1 NQFGELSRSG
11 AVRPSRPASVP
22 ARLIRSMPEQKL
34 GPSPRSTTARTP
46 GSPAS
51 CAAAAMIAS
60 NMARSNAL
68 CFSARARLTSA
79 TWSSISIRTRS
90 WLISPAPY
98 PSRHQDDR
106 VPDADSP
113 RLDHLA
119 IDPER
124 QRLDRLEL
132 AAVIAQDVERREV
145 DLAAVWIAGGDQA
158 PPDVAVEGDPRRAHG
173 DPAADPVILGVGGD
187 AVDLDQHPK
196 PAHGAAR
203 LAGPLGEAMQ
213 RSA

>member
-1 NQFGELSRSG
+1 
-11 AVRPSRPASVP
+11 
-22 ARLIRSMPEQKL
+22 MPEQKL

-79 TWSSISIRTRS
+79 TWSSISIRKRS

-124 QRLDRLEL
+124 Q
-132 AAVIAQDVERREV
+132 AA
-145 DLAAVWIAGGDQA
+145 GPPA
-158 PPDVAVEGDPRRAHG
+158 PPPATPPRAHG
-173 DPAADPVILGVGGD
+173 DPAPDPVILGVGGD

-196 PAHGAAR
+196 PAHVDAR
-203 LAGPLGEAMQ
+203 LAGPLREAMQ

>member
-1 NQFGELSRSG
+1 
-11 AVRPSRPASVP
+11 
-22 ARLIRSMPEQKL
+22 MPEQKL

-124 QRLDRLEL
+124 QRLGRLEL
-132 AAVIAQDVERREV
+132 AAGIAREV

-173 DPAADPVILGVGGD
+173 DPAPDPVILGVGGD

-196 PAHGAAR
+196 PAHVDAR
-203 LAGPLGEAMQ
+203 LAGARLAAPRREAMQ
-213 RSA
+213 RSR